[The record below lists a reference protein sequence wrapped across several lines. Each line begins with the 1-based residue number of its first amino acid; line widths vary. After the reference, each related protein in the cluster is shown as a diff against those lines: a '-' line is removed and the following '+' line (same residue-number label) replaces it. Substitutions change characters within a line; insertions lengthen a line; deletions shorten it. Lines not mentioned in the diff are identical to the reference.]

1 MKVIQ
6 LLLLAAVA
14 TSTVLGVTT
23 PTSSNTTTIP
33 TATTTSSNTTTIPTA
48 TTKTLIPTSATTASS
63 TASSSSTDAALD
75 ITSSADIIA
84 TSDSALTSEADSL
97 ASSKEEDF
105 EQKRPAKADS
115 DSGPTGN
122 GGGAIPPR
130 SGAPLPESDAMI
142 ATIGSVATVVVA
154 VGAYFL

>member
-1 MKVIQ
+1 MKAIQ

-23 PTSSNTTTIP
+23 PTSSNTPTIP
-33 TATTTSSNTTTIPTA
+33 TATTETLTPTNA
-48 TTKTLIPTSATTASS
+48 KTPVAASSS
-63 TASSSSTDAALD
+63 TASSSSTDTDSLD

-84 TSDSALTSEADSL
+84 TSDSASTGEAGL
-97 ASSKEEDF
+97 SKEEDP
-105 EQKRPAKADS
+105 EPKRPAKADS

-142 ATIGSVATVVVA
+142 ATLGSVATVVVA